1 MAFFYESA
9 PRGGRK
15 AITAVAR
22 ILARYAL
29 PTDQAAAISRDRGV
43 LPVAEFEKARGRGL
57 KTVID
62 IDTVMLFRNPI
73 SKDRLCEIGCWD
85 GANLVTAKV
94 IDPASVAT
102 LMKEGMPQL
111 G

>member
-1 MAFFYESA
+1 M
-9 PRGGRK
+9 

-29 PTDQAAAISRDRGV
+29 PPDQASAISRDRGV
-43 LPVAEFEKARGRGL
+43 LPLTEIEKSRGRGL

-62 IDTVMLFRNPI
+62 IDTVMLFRKPI
-73 SKDRLCEIGCWD
+73 TKERLSEIGCWD

-94 IDPASVAT
+94 INPASVAT